1 MEHTTRKSTKFSDF
15 VKEHRL
21 IHGTVRQFA
30 KENGFDVAYVSRLEN
45 GVTLPPRDHEKL
57 RRIGLALGLVEGTEE
72 WQEFLDLA
80 AIAKSELPVDLQDS
94 ERVAS
99 VLPAFYRTLRKEK
112 LDENEIKE
120 LIELIK
126 DSEENDG
133 EGGQLV

>member
-80 AIAKSELPVDLQDS
+80 AIAKSELPVDL
-94 ERVAS
+94 
-99 VLPAFYRTLRKEK
+99 
-112 LDENEIKE
+112 
-120 LIELIK
+120 
-126 DSEENDG
+126 
-133 EGGQLV
+133 